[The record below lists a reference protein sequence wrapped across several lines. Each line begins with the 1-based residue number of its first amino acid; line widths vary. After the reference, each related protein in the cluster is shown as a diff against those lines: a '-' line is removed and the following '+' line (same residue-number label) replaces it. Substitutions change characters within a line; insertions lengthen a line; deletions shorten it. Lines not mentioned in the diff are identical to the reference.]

1 MPLAAASR
9 SALLVCFAGVAL
21 ALAACV
27 PGVPPAPGA
36 DASRFRLPALHAVP
50 DPVAGG
56 RIVDAR
62 GREVL
67 LRGVN
72 VNAFVDYWAYSPSLF
87 VAYPFTEEDADR
99 IAAIGWNCVRLLLS
113 WSRVEPQP
121 GVYDDAYL
129 AQLEQA
135 VLALQ
140 RRGIY
145 TVIDLHQ
152 DAWGPTLFA
161 REGEICPPAST
172 PAFGWDGAPGW
183 ATLDGGQPHCVQGG
197 QREFSLAVREAF
209 AAFWRND
216 PGPGGVGIRTRY
228 ARMLGHVA
236 GFFARHDA
244 VAGYEIMN
252 EPNAIWLFPGQ
263 LEGLAALY
271 AESIVEIRAAE
282 AAAGAPRRLVFF
294 EPAITWH
301 DFGPGAPP
309 PFAHDDQVVYAPHL
323 YQGGISPVPLGPEVF
338 ERARGDAALYGGA
351 PIYTSEW
358 GGSPARAADPAD
370 DYFDRHQ
377 ALQDEYRFGA
387 ALWTWREACGD
398 PHMAATARK
407 GDVPAVWGFFDVDCA
422 TNVVSGAREAFVR
435 RMTRPY
441 LRAAPGPI
449 GRVTSDPSTGV
460 LEASGTGARPWA
472 SFIVFVPAAP
482 GGRAPRV
489 EMPGAH
495 WLHVVPGPGGASFV
509 VGYAAGGDWSL
520 RIETR

>member
-1 MPLAAASR
+1 MRLAAAPR
-9 SALLVCFAGVAL
+9 TAL
-21 ALAACV
+21 ATVAAALVLVACV
-27 PGVPPAPGA
+27 PGVPPAPGS

-50 DPVAGG
+50 DPVSGG

-62 GREVL
+62 GREVV

-72 VNAFVDYWAYSPSLF
+72 GNAFVDYWAYSPSLF
-87 VAYPFTEEDADR
+87 VAYPFLEDDADR
-99 IAAIGWNCVRLLLS
+99 MAAIGWNCVRLLLS

-129 AQLEQA
+129 AQIEQA

-140 RRGIY
+140 RRGLY

-152 DAWGPTLFA
+152 DAWGPTLYA
-161 REGEICPPAST
+161 REGELCPPGST

-216 PGPGGVGIRTRY
+216 PGPEGVGIRTRY

-236 GFFARHDA
+236 GFFAKHDA

-252 EPNAIWLFPGQ
+252 EPNAIWLFAGQ
-263 LEGLAALY
+263 LEGMAALY
-271 AESIVEIRAAE
+271 AESITEIRAAE

-294 EPAITWH
+294 EPAITWQ

-309 PFAHDDQVVYAPHL
+309 AFAHDDQVVYAPHV

-338 ERARGDAALYGGA
+338 ERARTEAVAYGGA
-351 PIYTSEW
+351 PIYSGEW
-358 GGSPARAADPAD
+358 GSGPERAADPAD

-398 PHMAATARK
+398 PHMAGTARA
-407 GDVPAVWGFFDVDCA
+407 GVVPTVWGFFDVDCR
-422 TNVVSGAREAFVR
+422 TNEVRGVREAFVK
-435 RMTRPY
+435 RMTRAY

-449 GRVTSDPSTGV
+449 ARMALDPATGV

-472 SFIVFVPAAP
+472 SFIAFVPAAP
-482 GGRAPRV
+482 SGLAPRV
-489 EMPGAH
+489 ESPGAH
-495 WLHVVPGPGGASFV
+495 WLHVLPGPGGAHYA
-509 VGYAAGGDWSL
+509 VGYVAGGDWSL
-520 RIETR
+520 RIEPR